1 MKIFPSTL
9 VIHGSQGDLNDLLS
23 SLSHHQIQ
31 NNPDILEV
39 TEYTINSIRSITK
52 FLANKPFSHSSKV
65 ILIKDAEKLSLES
78 QNALLKNLEEPGPEN
93 YFLLTTNR
101 PFALLPTIISRCHQ
115 IRFQTA
121 SISNSPAL
129 IVPKSIEEKL
139 FMSAELASDR
149 LSTMT
154 YLESQLT
161 AFQSQLVDSPSMSSQ
176 AMIKRIIKAINLIKA
191 NVDPKTALDFL
202 LLSSPSLS

>member
-9 VIHGSQGDLNDLLS
+9 VIHGSPGDLAELLS
-23 SLSHHQIQ
+23 SLSHLQIR

-52 FLANKPFSHSSKV
+52 FLANRPLSHSSKV
-65 ILIKDAEKLSLES
+65 VLIKDAEKLNQES
-78 QNALLKNLEEPGPEN
+78 QNALLKNLEEPGTEN
-93 YFLLTTNR
+93 YFILTTDR

-115 IRFQTA
+115 IRFQSESVPDTQV
-121 SISNSPAL
+121 IT
-129 IVPKSIEEKL
+129 VPKSIGEKL
-139 FMSAELASDR
+139 FMSQELASDK
-149 LSTMT
+149 LSTLT

-161 AFQSQLVDSPSMSSQ
+161 AFQSQLVSSPTMLNQ
-176 AMIKRIIKAINLIKA
+176 AMIKRIIKSINLIKA

-202 LLSSPSLS
+202 LLSSPS